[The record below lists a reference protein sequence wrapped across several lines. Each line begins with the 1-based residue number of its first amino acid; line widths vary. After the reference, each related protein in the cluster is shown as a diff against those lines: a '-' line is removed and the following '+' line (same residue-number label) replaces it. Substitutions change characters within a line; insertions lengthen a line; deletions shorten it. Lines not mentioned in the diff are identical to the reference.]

1 MATDSTNGQFVRLPQ
16 LTGSS
21 DYNKWCLGIEG
32 AARQADLWDV
42 LNGTETC
49 PTAVTPTATNAA
61 EVKEANIEIRRWKS
75 ANQKSIGLM

>member
-42 LNGTETC
+42 LNGTEPC
-49 PTAVTPTATNAA
+49 PTAVTPVTPTTATNTTDI
-61 EVKEANIEIRRWKS
+61 KEANLEI
-75 ANQKSIGLM
+75 